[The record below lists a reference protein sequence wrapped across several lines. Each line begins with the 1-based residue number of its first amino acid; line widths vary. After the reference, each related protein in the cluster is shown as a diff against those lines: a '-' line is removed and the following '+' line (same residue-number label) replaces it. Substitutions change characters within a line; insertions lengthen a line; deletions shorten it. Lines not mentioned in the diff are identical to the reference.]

1 MKLSFSFSKTVAPK
15 KQIQV
20 QQEEVSKVNKRQ
32 VLTITEGSEI
42 VVEKS
47 AEDAQEAGELV
58 IPVQTL
64 YIKPERSP
72 VDSADPEMRS
82 LSKLEN
88 TPGVI
93 AGKKRIVNYSAE
105 ETVQKKRP
113 GSILMQIREAREKGR
128 IKDAADVT
136 ERVLDPDQFGW
147 ALLRGMGYDP
157 STDTSPDVTKTVVG
171 NRAKIG
177 LGAKLD
183 IVKLPHETKK

>member
-15 KQIQV
+15 KQVQV
-20 QQEEVSKVNKRQ
+20 QHEEIPKVSKRE

-42 VVEKS
+42 VLEKS
-47 AEDAQEAGELV
+47 GEDGQESGELI

-64 YIKPERSP
+64 YVKPERP
-72 VDSADPEMRS
+72 PTDTAEPERGS
-82 LSKLEN
+82 LYKLEN

-93 AGKKRIVNYSAE
+93 AGKKRSVSDPTE
-105 ETVQKKRP
+105 EPVPKKRT
-113 GSILMQIREAREKGR
+113 GSILMQIREAREKGK
-128 IKDAADVT
+128 IKDAADIT

-157 STDTSPDVTKTVVG
+157 STDSSPDVTKTVVG
-171 NRAKIG
+171 NRAKVG

-183 IVKLPHETKK
+183 NVKLPHETKK